1 MEAGYP
7 TWEVTNWHGILGPK
21 GMPREVVE
29 RLSRD
34 LNEVLKSDELK
45 KLLATDGL
53 EPAGGSPAD
62 FAALIKSEV
71 ARWKVV
77 AEKAKVKLE

>member
-21 GMPREVVE
+21 GLPREVIE

-62 FAALIKSEV
+62 FAASSG
-71 ARWKVV
+71 ARSR
-77 AEKAKVKLE
+77 AGRSSPRRRR